1 MFWGVFSVVLVSF
14 LITFYLNYEK
24 SYMQKL
30 LEFDNQVKDVVSM
43 IDKNFKEYT
52 RIVKLEEFRS
62 ICILEENLEIFKMM
76 DSEEVNTLLNQQLL
90 VSDESMTEE
99 EKLFYLA
106 YSKTVNLV
114 NELLPNIKELYENEY
129 DILELIFIPFYDES
143 MNQTVFAEKFN
154 QSQLIELQDGLFMFN
169 EPIQQKD
176 NIWAVYQVVEW
187 EDEILG
193 YFQLMYKTI
202 NTEEIFPY
210 SHLNKGLYYVDN
222 QLYTGNDLPSDL
234 KEKLLPAS
242 FEEASSI
249 LKDEGYYLSQHT
261 SEVMNLKVIH
271 YQLKNQLRAS
281 VIAQTISLFE
291 LSVILLIL
299 LFLLVSYILFMSIV
313 KPCYLLVDY
322 VKRCSEGNYKIPSN
336 ISKSWRYSFL
346 MVRNAYLEN
355 ERLLNVKDSQSQEL
369 EYAWK
374 RTLVASQAKTHFL
387 AKVSHELKTP
397 LNAIKG
403 YVQVL
408 KLSIDQPKQKKQ
420 LEIIEHSS
428 ATVVLLEQNYRSKQ
442 MILNAAND
450 VIRNNSGRR
459 DKQLWSDRGEGES
472 IEYHRASDGDIEATY
487 IADKIAYMR
496 RDTYDYHDFA
506 VLYRTNSQ
514 SRAIEQALLRQNIPY
529 RLVGGQSYFKR
540 KEIKDLMAYLRLICN
555 PDDDLSFVRVVNEPK
570 RGIGAASIDKLNQF
584 AKDSELSLMAS
595 IQDATGVVAKATLNK
610 LMDFKTMIYMLRAQI
625 EDYSLASFIDLVL
638 NQTGYLEM
646 LENENTIEADSRIDN
661 LGEFKSMATQFEEVD
676 LDEILAEEE
685 SEERA
690 EELST
695 MTKLIILLN
704 DLMLQTDTE
713 TEEEANES
721 KVTLM
726 TIHAAKGLE
735 FPVVFI
741 CGFEDGIFPLR
752 SAIEQGADDLEEE
765 RRLAYVAITRAEDL
779 LFITNAQSRYQYG
792 MRSANAESMFI
803 KEISDKY
810 LNKTGIEARP
820 RPLFTLQE
828 AVESKAPKR
837 QLKTV
842 NLNSDSSWAS
852 GDKVEHDTFGEGVVV
867 GVKGEVISI
876 AFSAPHGIKKLMG
889 SHPALKKRS

>member
-1 MFWGVFSVVLVSF
+1 MSQLLDKMNPQQKEAILTTEGPLLVMAGAGSGKTRVLTHRIAYLMSEKQVSPYNI
-14 LITFYLNYEK
+14 LAITFTNKAAREMKERVEK
-24 SYMQKL
+24 L
-30 LEFDNQVKDVVSM
+30 IGERGKDVWISTFHSM
-43 IDKNFKEYT
+43 CVRILRRDIDLIGYDLNFG
-52 RIVKLEEFRS
+52 
-62 ICILEENLEIFKMM
+62 IL
-76 DSEEVNTLLNQQLL
+76 DDADQ
-90 VSDESMTEE
+90 
-99 EKLFYLA
+99 
-106 YSKTVNLV
+106 
-114 NELLPNIKELYENEY
+114 
-129 DILELIFIPFYDES
+129 
-143 MNQTVFAEKFN
+143 
-154 QSQLIELQDGLFMFN
+154 
-169 EPIQQKD
+169 
-176 NIWAVYQVVEW
+176 
-187 EDEILG
+187 
-193 YFQLMYKTI
+193 
-202 NTEEIFPY
+202 
-210 SHLNKGLYYVDN
+210 
-222 QLYTGNDLPSDL
+222 
-234 KEKLLPAS
+234 
-242 FEEASSI
+242 
-249 LKDEGYYLSQHT
+249 
-261 SEVMNLKVIH
+261 
-271 YQLKNQLRAS
+271 
-281 VIAQTISLFE
+281 
-291 LSVILLIL
+291 LSVIKTVMEDLNLDPKRQSPKY
-299 LFLLVSYILFMSIV
+299 FLSQI
-313 KPCYLLVDY
+313 
-322 VKRCSEGNYKIPSN
+322 SN
-336 ISKSWRYSFL
+336 
-346 MVRNAYLEN
+346 
-355 ERLLNVKDSQSQEL
+355 
-369 EYAWK
+369 
-374 RTLVASQAKTHFL
+374 AKN
-387 AKVSHELKTP
+387 ELKTP
-397 LNAIKG
+397 SDLNKEFENEDVIRVYEK
-403 YVQVL
+403 YQQTLFKNNRVYFDDLLMLTVHLFEKHPEVL
-408 KLSIDQPKQKKQ
+408 SFYQNKFQYIHIDEYQDTNHAQYKIVTLLAEKFRNICVVGDSDQSIYSWRGANIENILSFESDYPDA
-420 LEIIEHSS
+420 S
-428 ATVVLLEQNYRSKQ
+428 VVLLEQNYRSKQ

-450 VIRNNSGRR
+450 VIKNNSGRR
-459 DKQLWSDRGEGES
+459 DKQLWSDRGEGEA
-472 IEYHRASDGDIEATY
+472 IEYHRASDGDVEANY

-570 RGIGAASIDKLNQF
+570 RGIGAASIDKLSHF
-584 AKDSELSLMAS
+584 AAESELSLMSS

-625 EDYSLASFIDLVL
+625 EDHSLASFIDLVL
-638 NQTGYLEM
+638 SQTGYLEM
-646 LENENTIEADSRIDN
+646 LENENTIEAGSRIDN
-661 LGEFKSMATQFEEVD
+661 LGEFKSMATQFEDVD

-690 EELST
+690 DDLPT

-792 MRSANAESMFI
+792 MRSANPESMFI
-803 KEISDKY
+803 REISETY
-810 LNKTGIEARP
+810 LNKTGIESRP
-820 RPLFTLQE
+820 RPSFTLKE
-828 AVESKAPKR
+828 AMESKAPKR
-837 QLKTV
+837 QIKTV
-842 NLNSDSSWAS
+842 SLNSGSSWNS

>member
-1 MFWGVFSVVLVSF
+1 MSQLLDKMNPQQKEAILTTEGPLLVMAGAGSGKTRVLTHRIAYLMSEKQVSPYNI
-14 LITFYLNYEK
+14 LAITFTNKAAREMKERVEK
-24 SYMQKL
+24 L
-30 LEFDNQVKDVVSM
+30 IGERGKDVWISTFHSM
-43 IDKNFKEYT
+43 CVRILRRDIDLIGYDLNFG
-52 RIVKLEEFRS
+52 
-62 ICILEENLEIFKMM
+62 IL
-76 DSEEVNTLLNQQLL
+76 DDADQ
-90 VSDESMTEE
+90 
-99 EKLFYLA
+99 
-106 YSKTVNLV
+106 
-114 NELLPNIKELYENEY
+114 
-129 DILELIFIPFYDES
+129 
-143 MNQTVFAEKFN
+143 
-154 QSQLIELQDGLFMFN
+154 
-169 EPIQQKD
+169 
-176 NIWAVYQVVEW
+176 
-187 EDEILG
+187 
-193 YFQLMYKTI
+193 
-202 NTEEIFPY
+202 
-210 SHLNKGLYYVDN
+210 
-222 QLYTGNDLPSDL
+222 
-234 KEKLLPAS
+234 
-242 FEEASSI
+242 
-249 LKDEGYYLSQHT
+249 
-261 SEVMNLKVIH
+261 
-271 YQLKNQLRAS
+271 
-281 VIAQTISLFE
+281 
-291 LSVILLIL
+291 LSVIKTVMEDLNLDPKRQSPKY
-299 LFLLVSYILFMSIV
+299 FLSQI
-313 KPCYLLVDY
+313 
-322 VKRCSEGNYKIPSN
+322 SN
-336 ISKSWRYSFL
+336 
-346 MVRNAYLEN
+346 
-355 ERLLNVKDSQSQEL
+355 
-369 EYAWK
+369 
-374 RTLVASQAKTHFL
+374 AKN
-387 AKVSHELKTP
+387 ELKTP
-397 LNAIKG
+397 NDLNKEFENEDVIRVYEK
-403 YVQVL
+403 YQQTLFKNNRVDFDDLLMLTVHLFEKHPEVL
-408 KLSIDQPKQKKQ
+408 SFYQNKFQYIHIDEYQDTNHAQYKIVTLLAEKFRNICVVGDSDQSIYSWRGANIENILSFESDYPDA
-420 LEIIEHSS
+420 S
-428 ATVVLLEQNYRSKQ
+428 VVLLEQNYRSKQ

-450 VIRNNSGRR
+450 VIKNNSGRR
-459 DKQLWSDRGEGES
+459 DKQLWSDRGEGEA
-472 IEYHRASDGDIEATY
+472 IEYHRASDGDVEANY

-570 RGIGAASIDKLNQF
+570 RGIGAASIDKLSHF
-584 AKDSELSLMAS
+584 AAESELSLMSS

-625 EDYSLASFIDLVL
+625 EDHSLASFIDLVL
-638 NQTGYLEM
+638 SQTGYLEM

-661 LGEFKSMATQFEEVD
+661 LGEFKSMATQFEDVD

-690 EELST
+690 DDLPT

-792 MRSANAESMFI
+792 MRSANPESMFI
-803 KEISDKY
+803 REISENY
-810 LNKTGIEARP
+810 LNKTGIESRP
-820 RPLFTLQE
+820 RPSFTLKE
-828 AVESKAPKR
+828 AMESKAPKR
-837 QLKTV
+837 QIKTV
-842 NLNSDSSWAS
+842 SLNSGSSWNS

>member
-1 MFWGVFSVVLVSF
+1 MSHLLDKMNPQQKEAILTTEGPLLVMAGAGSGKTRVLTHRIAYLMSEKQVSPYNI
-14 LITFYLNYEK
+14 LAITFTNKAAREMKERVEK
-24 SYMQKL
+24 L
-30 LEFDNQVKDVVSM
+30 IGERGKDVWISTFHSM
-43 IDKNFKEYT
+43 CVRILRRDIDLIGYDLNFG
-52 RIVKLEEFRS
+52 
-62 ICILEENLEIFKMM
+62 IL
-76 DSEEVNTLLNQQLL
+76 DDADQ
-90 VSDESMTEE
+90 
-99 EKLFYLA
+99 
-106 YSKTVNLV
+106 
-114 NELLPNIKELYENEY
+114 
-129 DILELIFIPFYDES
+129 
-143 MNQTVFAEKFN
+143 
-154 QSQLIELQDGLFMFN
+154 
-169 EPIQQKD
+169 
-176 NIWAVYQVVEW
+176 
-187 EDEILG
+187 
-193 YFQLMYKTI
+193 
-202 NTEEIFPY
+202 
-210 SHLNKGLYYVDN
+210 
-222 QLYTGNDLPSDL
+222 
-234 KEKLLPAS
+234 
-242 FEEASSI
+242 
-249 LKDEGYYLSQHT
+249 
-261 SEVMNLKVIH
+261 
-271 YQLKNQLRAS
+271 
-281 VIAQTISLFE
+281 
-291 LSVILLIL
+291 LSVIKTVMEDLNLDPKRQSPKY
-299 LFLLVSYILFMSIV
+299 FLSQI
-313 KPCYLLVDY
+313 
-322 VKRCSEGNYKIPSN
+322 SN
-336 ISKSWRYSFL
+336 
-346 MVRNAYLEN
+346 
-355 ERLLNVKDSQSQEL
+355 
-369 EYAWK
+369 
-374 RTLVASQAKTHFL
+374 AKN
-387 AKVSHELKTP
+387 ELKTP
-397 LNAIKG
+397 SDLSKEFENEDVIRVYEK
-403 YVQVL
+403 YQQTLFKNNRLDFDDLLMLTVHLFEKHPDVL
-408 KLSIDQPKQKKQ
+408 SFYQNKFQYIHIDEYQDTNHAQYKIVKLLAEKFRNICVVGDSDQSIYSWRGANIGNILSFESDYKD
-420 LEIIEHSS
+420 
-428 ATVVLLEQNYRSKQ
+428 AAVVLLEQNYRSKQ

-638 NQTGYLEM
+638 NHTGYLEM

>member
-1 MFWGVFSVVLVSF
+1 MSQLLDKMNPQQKEAILTTEGPLLVMAGAGSGKTRVLTHRIAYLMSEKQVSPYNI
-14 LITFYLNYEK
+14 LAITFTNKAAREMKERVEK
-24 SYMQKL
+24 L
-30 LEFDNQVKDVVSM
+30 IGERGKDVWISTFHSM
-43 IDKNFKEYT
+43 CVRILRRDIDLIGYDLNFG
-52 RIVKLEEFRS
+52 
-62 ICILEENLEIFKMM
+62 IL
-76 DSEEVNTLLNQQLL
+76 DDADQ
-90 VSDESMTEE
+90 
-99 EKLFYLA
+99 
-106 YSKTVNLV
+106 
-114 NELLPNIKELYENEY
+114 
-129 DILELIFIPFYDES
+129 
-143 MNQTVFAEKFN
+143 
-154 QSQLIELQDGLFMFN
+154 
-169 EPIQQKD
+169 
-176 NIWAVYQVVEW
+176 
-187 EDEILG
+187 
-193 YFQLMYKTI
+193 
-202 NTEEIFPY
+202 
-210 SHLNKGLYYVDN
+210 
-222 QLYTGNDLPSDL
+222 
-234 KEKLLPAS
+234 
-242 FEEASSI
+242 
-249 LKDEGYYLSQHT
+249 
-261 SEVMNLKVIH
+261 
-271 YQLKNQLRAS
+271 
-281 VIAQTISLFE
+281 
-291 LSVILLIL
+291 LSVIKTVMEDLNLDPKRQSPKY
-299 LFLLVSYILFMSIV
+299 FLSQI
-313 KPCYLLVDY
+313 
-322 VKRCSEGNYKIPSN
+322 SN
-336 ISKSWRYSFL
+336 
-346 MVRNAYLEN
+346 
-355 ERLLNVKDSQSQEL
+355 
-369 EYAWK
+369 
-374 RTLVASQAKTHFL
+374 AKN
-387 AKVSHELKTP
+387 ELKTP
-397 LNAIKG
+397 SDLNKEFENEDVIRVYEK
-403 YVQVL
+403 YQQTLFKNNRVDFDDLLMLTVHLFEKHPKVL
-408 KLSIDQPKQKKQ
+408 SFYQNKFQYIHIDEYQDTNHAQYKIVTLLAEKFRNICVVGDSDQSIYSWRGANIENILSFESDYPDA
-420 LEIIEHSS
+420 S
-428 ATVVLLEQNYRSKQ
+428 VVLLEQNYRSKQ

-450 VIRNNSGRR
+450 VIKNNSGRR
-459 DKQLWSDRGEGES
+459 DKQLWSDRGEGEA
-472 IEYHRASDGDIEATY
+472 IEYHRASDGDVEANY

-496 RDTYDYHDFA
+496 RDAYDYHDFA

-570 RGIGAASIDKLNQF
+570 RGIGAASIDKLSHF
-584 AKDSELSLMAS
+584 AAESELSLMSS

-625 EDYSLASFIDLVL
+625 EDHSLASFIDLVL
-638 NQTGYLEM
+638 SQTGYLEM

-661 LGEFKSMATQFEEVD
+661 LGEFKSMATQFEDVD

-690 EELST
+690 DDLPT

-792 MRSANAESMFI
+792 MRSANPESMFI
-803 KEISDKY
+803 REISETY
-810 LNKTGIEARP
+810 LNKTGIESRP
-820 RPLFTLQE
+820 RPSFTLKE
-828 AVESKAPKR
+828 AMESKAPKR
-837 QLKTV
+837 QIKTV
-842 NLNSDSSWAS
+842 SLNSGSSWNS

>member
-1 MFWGVFSVVLVSF
+1 MSQLLDKMNPQQKEAILTTEGPLLVMAGAGSGKTRVLTHRIAYLMSEKQV
-14 LITFYLNYEK
+14 LPYNILAITFTNKAAREMKERVEK
-24 SYMQKL
+24 L
-30 LEFDNQVKDVVSM
+30 IGERGKDVWISTFHSM
-43 IDKNFKEYT
+43 CVRILRRDIDLIGYDLNFG
-52 RIVKLEEFRS
+52 
-62 ICILEENLEIFKMM
+62 IL
-76 DSEEVNTLLNQQLL
+76 DDADQ
-90 VSDESMTEE
+90 
-99 EKLFYLA
+99 
-106 YSKTVNLV
+106 
-114 NELLPNIKELYENEY
+114 
-129 DILELIFIPFYDES
+129 
-143 MNQTVFAEKFN
+143 
-154 QSQLIELQDGLFMFN
+154 
-169 EPIQQKD
+169 
-176 NIWAVYQVVEW
+176 
-187 EDEILG
+187 
-193 YFQLMYKTI
+193 
-202 NTEEIFPY
+202 
-210 SHLNKGLYYVDN
+210 
-222 QLYTGNDLPSDL
+222 
-234 KEKLLPAS
+234 
-242 FEEASSI
+242 
-249 LKDEGYYLSQHT
+249 
-261 SEVMNLKVIH
+261 
-271 YQLKNQLRAS
+271 
-281 VIAQTISLFE
+281 
-291 LSVILLIL
+291 LSVIKTVMEDLNLDPKRQSPKY
-299 LFLLVSYILFMSIV
+299 FLSQI
-313 KPCYLLVDY
+313 
-322 VKRCSEGNYKIPSN
+322 SN
-336 ISKSWRYSFL
+336 
-346 MVRNAYLEN
+346 
-355 ERLLNVKDSQSQEL
+355 
-369 EYAWK
+369 
-374 RTLVASQAKTHFL
+374 AKN
-387 AKVSHELKTP
+387 ELKTP
-397 LNAIKG
+397 SDLNKEFENEDVIRVYEK
-403 YVQVL
+403 YQQTLFKNNRVDFDDLLMLTVHLFEKHPEVL
-408 KLSIDQPKQKKQ
+408 SFYQNKFQYIHIDEYQDTNHAQYKIVTLLAEKFRNICVVGDSDQSIYSWRGANIENILSFESDYPDA
-420 LEIIEHSS
+420 S
-428 ATVVLLEQNYRSKQ
+428 VVLLEQNYRSKQ

-450 VIRNNSGRR
+450 VIKNNSGRR
-459 DKQLWSDRGEGES
+459 DKQLWSDRGEGEA
-472 IEYHRASDGDIEATY
+472 IEYHRASDGDVEANY

-496 RDTYDYHDFA
+496 RDAYDYHDFA

-570 RGIGAASIDKLNQF
+570 RGIGAASIDKLSHF
-584 AKDSELSLMAS
+584 AAESELSLMSS

-625 EDYSLASFIDLVL
+625 EDHSLASFIDLVL
-638 NQTGYLEM
+638 SQTGYLEM

-661 LGEFKSMATQFEEVD
+661 LGEFKSMATQFEDVD

-690 EELST
+690 DDLPT

-792 MRSANAESMFI
+792 MRSANPESMFI
-803 KEISDKY
+803 REISETY
-810 LNKTGIEARP
+810 LNKTGIESRP
-820 RPLFTLQE
+820 RPSFTLKE
-828 AVESKAPKR
+828 AMESKAPKR
-837 QLKTV
+837 QIKTV
-842 NLNSDSSWAS
+842 SLNSGSSWNS

>member
-1 MFWGVFSVVLVSF
+1 MSQLLDKMNPQQKEAILTTEGPLLVMAGAGSGKTRVLTHRIAYLMSEKQVSPYNI
-14 LITFYLNYEK
+14 LAITFTNKAAREMKERVEK
-24 SYMQKL
+24 L
-30 LEFDNQVKDVVSM
+30 IGERGKDVWISTFHSM
-43 IDKNFKEYT
+43 CVRILRRDIDLIGYDLNFG
-52 RIVKLEEFRS
+52 
-62 ICILEENLEIFKMM
+62 IL
-76 DSEEVNTLLNQQLL
+76 DDADQ
-90 VSDESMTEE
+90 
-99 EKLFYLA
+99 
-106 YSKTVNLV
+106 
-114 NELLPNIKELYENEY
+114 
-129 DILELIFIPFYDES
+129 
-143 MNQTVFAEKFN
+143 
-154 QSQLIELQDGLFMFN
+154 
-169 EPIQQKD
+169 
-176 NIWAVYQVVEW
+176 
-187 EDEILG
+187 
-193 YFQLMYKTI
+193 
-202 NTEEIFPY
+202 
-210 SHLNKGLYYVDN
+210 
-222 QLYTGNDLPSDL
+222 
-234 KEKLLPAS
+234 
-242 FEEASSI
+242 
-249 LKDEGYYLSQHT
+249 
-261 SEVMNLKVIH
+261 
-271 YQLKNQLRAS
+271 
-281 VIAQTISLFE
+281 
-291 LSVILLIL
+291 LSVIKTVMEDLNLDPKRQSPKY
-299 LFLLVSYILFMSIV
+299 FLSQI
-313 KPCYLLVDY
+313 
-322 VKRCSEGNYKIPSN
+322 SN
-336 ISKSWRYSFL
+336 
-346 MVRNAYLEN
+346 
-355 ERLLNVKDSQSQEL
+355 
-369 EYAWK
+369 
-374 RTLVASQAKTHFL
+374 AKN
-387 AKVSHELKTP
+387 ELKTP
-397 LNAIKG
+397 SDLNKEFENEDVTRV
-403 YVQVL
+403 YEKYQQTLFKNNRVDFDDLLMLTVHLFEKHPEVL
-408 KLSIDQPKQKKQ
+408 SFYQNKFQYIHIDEYQDTNHAQYKIVTLLAEKFRNICVVGDSDQSIYSWRGANIENILSFESDYPDA
-420 LEIIEHSS
+420 S
-428 ATVVLLEQNYRSKQ
+428 VVLLEQNYRSKQ

-450 VIRNNSGRR
+450 VIKNNSGRR
-459 DKQLWSDRGEGES
+459 DKQLWSDRGEGEA
-472 IEYHRASDGDIEATY
+472 IEYHRASDGDVEANY

-570 RGIGAASIDKLNQF
+570 RGIGAASIDKLSHF
-584 AKDSELSLMAS
+584 AAESELSLMSS

-625 EDYSLASFIDLVL
+625 EDHSLASFIDLVL
-638 NQTGYLEM
+638 SQTGYLEM

-661 LGEFKSMATQFEEVD
+661 LGEFKSMATQFEDVD

-690 EELST
+690 DDLPT

-792 MRSANAESMFI
+792 MRSANPESMFI
-803 KEISDKY
+803 REISENY
-810 LNKTGIEARP
+810 LNKTGIESRP
-820 RPLFTLQE
+820 RPSFTLKE
-828 AVESKAPKR
+828 AMESKAPKR
-837 QLKTV
+837 QIKTV
-842 NLNSDSSWAS
+842 SLNSGSSWNS